1 MDYLTNL
8 KWSDDVFKKGV
19 YFTILLLFLSG
30 CSFDAPKDQIDDVE
44 AVGNTVEAVAKN
56 LDIPWNIA
64 KQNQTFYLTQR
75 AGKII
80 EITGE
85 TRKEQSLSLK
95 KNVHHEGE
103 GGLLGFVLSTDFP
116 TSHKAYAYH
125 TYKEN
130 NVIKNRIIS
139 LKKDGD
145 RWFEEDTLLENIP
158 GGRIHNGGR
167 IKLGPDNLLY
177 ATTGDAGI
185 PDLAQDTQSLAGKI
199 LRMNLDGTVPDDN
212 PIESSYL
219 YSYGH
224 RNPQGLAWDDD
235 GNLYSTE
242 HGQSAH
248 DEINR
253 IKPGQNY
260 GWPLIQG
267 DEERSGM
274 MTPIFHTGEQTWAP
288 SGIEYWNGSL
298 YIATLRGEKIHRF
311 DLTSEQVSSFHEG
324 SGRMRDVFIDE
335 YNLYTITNNRDGRGT
350 PKKDDDKLLN
360 IPLTAQ
366 EY

>member
-1 MDYLTNL
+1 MLRKAVL
-8 KWSDDVFKKGV
+8 
-19 YFTILLLFLSG
+19 FTVLLLFLSG
-30 CSFDAPKDQIDDVE
+30 CTYGSQTEQIEDVE
-44 AVGNTVEAVAKN
+44 TTGSTVGTLAKN

-64 KQNQTFYLTQR
+64 KDNQTFYLTQR

-80 EITGE
+80 EISGE
-85 TRKEQSLSLK
+85 TTREQSLSLT

-103 GGLLGFVLSTDFP
+103 GGLLGFVLATDFS
-116 TSHKAYAYH
+116 TSQKAYAYH
-125 TYKEN
+125 TYKEEN
-130 NVIKNRIIS
+130 EIKNRIIV
-139 LKKDGD
+139 LKKEGD
-145 RWFEEDTLLENIP
+145 TWSEEGTLVENIP

-167 IKLGPDNLLY
+167 IKIGPDSMLY
-177 ATTGDAGI
+177 ATTGDAGN
-185 PDLAQDTQSLAGKI
+185 PDLAQDKQSLAGKI

-212 PIESSYL
+212 PLKSSYL

-224 RNPQGLAWDDD
+224 RNPQGLAWDEE

-248 DEINR
+248 DEINS

-267 DEERSGM
+267 DEEEAGM
-274 MTPIFHTGEQTWAP
+274 VKPIFHTGEQTWAP

-298 YIATLRGEKIHRF
+298 YIATLRGEKIRRF
-311 DLTSEQVSSFHEG
+311 DISSKQVSSFHEG
-324 SGRMRDVFIDE
+324 SGRMRDVLIE
-335 YNLYTITNNRDGRGT
+335 ENSLYTITNNRDGRGT

-360 IPLTAQ
+360 IPLSTQ